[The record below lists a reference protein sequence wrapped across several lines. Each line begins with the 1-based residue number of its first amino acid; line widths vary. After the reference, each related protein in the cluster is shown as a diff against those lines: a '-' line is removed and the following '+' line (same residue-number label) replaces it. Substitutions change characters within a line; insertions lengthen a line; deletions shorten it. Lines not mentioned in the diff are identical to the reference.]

1 MLMKYRKVAV
11 GGTFDH
17 FHAGH
22 KVLLDK
28 AFELG
33 DNVIIGLTSDAYS
46 KRKSASYSARKRNLE
61 AYLKGK
67 SYEIVE
73 LEDAYGPAIADREID
88 AIVVS
93 SETRARALE
102 INVIRQKRGREP
114 LEIVIVPMLM
124 AANGRRISST
134 RIRLGEIDIEG
145 GVL

>member
-1 MLMKYRKVAV
+1 MKYRKVAV

-33 DNVIIGLTSDAYS
+33 DNVIIGVTSNAYA
-46 KRKSASYSARKRNLE
+46 KEKSESYSARKRNLE
-61 AYLKGK
+61 TYLKGK

-73 LEDAYGPAIADREID
+73 LEDAYGPAIADREMD

-93 SETRARALE
+93 SETEARALE
-102 INVIRQKRGREP
+102 INVIRQKRSLEP

-134 RIRLGEIDIEG
+134 RIRRGEIDSKG